1 LLPPPLGGEDGAGE
15 EGEEAEEGEQAA
27 AEDRG
32 LLGLGTLRVGG
43 AALPLAAVYLA
54 AVLLGCCCLCCL
66 VGVCACRYRRR
77 ARRKPSLASS
87 SGSSLSSLP
96 SKMSRG
102 ASSSVVFTSL
112 TNFKGAD
119 SSVQIG
125 RPKTV
130 VHAGLTEPSSRPKP
144 PPPPSAP
151 PVLANG
157 WEETRTEAGDVYY
170 YNLVTGETRWEPPE
184 ELTGRQ
190 TLHGV
195 SEQLATAGASNS
207 EVSTGAGYLKAHRQN
222 MQGLL
227 TSTRPGFAR

>member
-1 LLPPPLGGEDGAGE
+1 MGWRGEPPPYYPSSTHTAL
-15 EGEEAEEGEQAA
+15 
-27 AEDRG
+27 DR
-32 LLGLGTLRVGG
+32 V
-43 AALPLAAVYLA
+43 ALSE
-54 AVLLGCCCLCCL
+54 VLPKQL
-66 VGVCACRYRRR
+66 Y
-77 ARRKPSLASS
+77 
-87 SGSSLSSLP
+87 
-96 SKMSRG
+96 
-102 ASSSVVFTSL
+102 L

-130 VHAGLTEPSSRPKP
+130 VHAGLKEPSSRPKP

-157 WEETRTEAGDVYY
+157 WEETRTAAGDVYY

-195 SEQLATAGASNS
+195 SEQLATAGASHS

-227 TSTRPGFAR
+227 TSTRPGFAM

>member
-1 LLPPPLGGEDGAGE
+1 M
-15 EGEEAEEGEQAA
+15 
-27 AEDRG
+27 
-32 LLGLGTLRVGG
+32 
-43 AALPLAAVYLA
+43 A

-66 VGVCACRYRRR
+66 VGGCACRYRRR

-96 SKMSRG
+96 SKISRG

-157 WEETRTEAGDVYY
+157 WEETRNEAGDVYY

-195 SEQLATAGASNS
+195 SEQLATAGASHS